1 MAAESNVSEELRN
14 WLENDGRTRF
24 VEAMNLS
31 NECAKYDPDNEPYKS
46 KYAAREI
53 FLDLKDKLD
62 SFGDV
67 DLKVRSLRSVVNYEL
82 ALNHIETDE
91 VSTGEDYINT
101 IMKDIEECKFNPDF
115 GVVMLKCLQQ
125 LGMIWNE
132 RGDFDKSLLHFN
144 KAEIFY
150 NKYKEMEVNLPLTAE
165 M

>member
-1 MAAESNVSEELRN
+1 MAAELYVSEELRN
-14 WLENDGRTRF
+14 WLENEGRTRF
-24 VEAMNLS
+24 IEAINLS
-31 NECAKYDPDNEPYKS
+31 NECAKNDPDNEPYKS
-46 KYAAREI
+46 KYAAREVL
-53 FLDLKDKLD
+53 LDLKDKLD

-67 DLKVRSLRSVVNYEL
+67 DLKIRSLRSVVNYEL

-91 VSTGEDYINT
+91 ISTGEDYINT

-132 RGDFDKSLLHFN
+132 RGDFDKSLLNFN

-150 NKYKEMEVNLPLTAE
+150 NKYKEMEVNLPLSAE